1 MTLDI
6 NEILQKKLE
15 EMEASGEIRERI
27 EKNLENVI
35 WGTVDE
41 VFGGYTLRR
50 TLERQMEM
58 EVNSAA
64 KDFGLAA
71 YGRTVSE
78 RVKELLEGALNEE
91 LQQKI
96 RKSVDEVLVQK
107 HDGIKLSDLV
117 KAFKKEAR
125 EKELVYR
132 TDCRTF
138 FIGLKKTPN
147 GAWTDYKFQFCPESE
162 WDEDHWKS
170 VELRFTSYGQDRSVP
185 VQGCLIGGE
194 PILNTIKTRY
204 LSDFQRLCI
213 NLTLNETKVELDW
226 EEALKE
232 SHDCAYRARED

>member
-35 WGTVDE
+35 RGTVDE
-41 VFGGYTLRR
+41 VFGGYTLKR

-58 EVNSAA
+58 EINKAA

-71 YGRTVSE
+71 YGRTVAE
-78 RVKELLEGALNEE
+78 RVKELLEGNLNEE
-91 LQQKI
+91 LQQKV

-107 HDGIKLSDLV
+107 HEGIKLSDLV
-117 KAFKKEAR
+117 KAFKKEVR
-125 EKELVYR
+125 EREFTYG

-138 FIGLKKTPN
+138 FIGLEKTPR
-147 GAWTDYKFQFCPESE
+147 GIWTGYKFRFCPESE

-170 VELRFTSYGQDRSVP
+170 VELRFTVYQQDGSAP
-185 VQGCLIGGE
+185 IQGCLIGGE

-213 NLTLNETKVELDW
+213 NLTLNETEVKLDW

-232 SHDCAYRARED
+232 SHDRAYRTSED